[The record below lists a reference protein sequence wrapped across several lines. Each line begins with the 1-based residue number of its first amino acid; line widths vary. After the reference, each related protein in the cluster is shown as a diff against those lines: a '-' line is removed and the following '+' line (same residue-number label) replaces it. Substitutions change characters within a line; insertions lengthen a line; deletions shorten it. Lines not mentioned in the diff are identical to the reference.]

1 MTRDLDVMTAI
12 QKQKARDIRGKE
24 LQPLDAEG
32 KKLAEHK
39 RYTFDIVDLPTD
51 PLR

>member
-1 MTRDLDVMTAI
+1 MIRDLDIMTNI
-12 QKQKARDIRGKE
+12 QNQKEKDLKGKE
-24 LQPLDAEG
+24 LRPLDAEG
-32 KKLAEHK
+32 IRLAEHK